1 MNNIFEHQNIPEN
14 QQLIVAQHYVYKK
27 AKQLSLLLFILSVI
41 IPLIF
46 NITKIWITNEIVA
59 AIFSFVSICFL
70 IASKII
76 NSIINKEKSLAAQIQ
91 QKFDIN
97 VFELNNINCLN
108 NEKIYVVA
116 EKYKYKDWHRK
127 KDWYPDYQEL
137 DKNKA
142 IFYCQ
147 QQNLE
152 WTNNL
157 SRKYMMFLT
166 VCVILMAAAVTLNFI
181 IENKTMIHIISTIV
195 IALPLITYYLVGF
208 IKMIEDNQ
216 SLTEIRKYSNEIE
229 ILFKNKIIVN
239 LFMLENLQWMIFYYR
254 KSKYLIP
261 EWFDR
266 IFYKN
271 ISNMEQKKVFH
282 RKTDNNI

>member
-1 MNNIFEHQNIPEN
+1 
-14 QQLIVAQHYVYKK
+14 
-27 AKQLSLLLFILSVI
+27 
-41 IPLIF
+41 
-46 NITKIWITNEIVA
+46 
-59 AIFSFVSICFL
+59 
-70 IASKII
+70 
-76 NSIINKEKSLAAQIQ
+76 
-91 QKFDIN
+91 
-97 VFELNNINCLN
+97 
-108 NEKIYVVA
+108 
-116 EKYKYKDWHRK
+116 
-127 KDWYPDYQEL
+127 
-137 DKNKA
+137 
-142 IFYCQ
+142 
-147 QQNLE
+147 
-152 WTNNL
+152 
-157 SRKYMMFLT
+157 MMFLT

>member
-108 NEKIYVVA
+108 NEKIYVV
-116 EKYKYKDWHRK
+116 
-127 KDWYPDYQEL
+127 
-137 DKNKA
+137 N
-142 IFYCQ
+142 
-147 QQNLE
+147 
-152 WTNNL
+152 T
-157 SRKYMMFLT
+157 
-166 VCVILMAAAVTLNFI
+166 
-181 IENKTMIHIISTIV
+181 
-195 IALPLITYYLVGF
+195 G
-208 IKMIEDNQ
+208 
-216 SLTEIRKYSNEIE
+216 
-229 ILFKNKIIVN
+229 
-239 LFMLENLQWMIFYYR
+239 
-254 KSKYLIP
+254 
-261 EWFDR
+261 
-266 IFYKN
+266 
-271 ISNMEQKKVFH
+271 ISNSIRCVYGA
-282 RKTDNNI
+282 ILSVG